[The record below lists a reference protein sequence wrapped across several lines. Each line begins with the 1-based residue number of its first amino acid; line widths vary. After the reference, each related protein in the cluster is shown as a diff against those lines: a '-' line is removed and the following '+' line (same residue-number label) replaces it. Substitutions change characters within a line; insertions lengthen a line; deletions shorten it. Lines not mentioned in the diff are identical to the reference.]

1 MQLNLLKNVEF
12 TFNEVKYLVSQKCW
26 VKLRIFGT
34 PCTFLAS
41 FDNSMMLNVT
51 LASLFDSLMS
61 LCPQVGGRW
70 QYDALA
76 LMEEL
81 LLKRSVKIELK
92 V

>member
-1 MQLNLLKNVEF
+1 MQLNLLKNVQF

-26 VKLRIFGT
+26 VKLKNFGT

-41 FDNSMMLNVT
+41 FDKMLNVT
-51 LASLFDSLMS
+51 LALLFDSLMS